1 MLARDNL
8 KRSGTWCVGAIAMA
22 LLMGVLSTRA
32 DHWENHPQQPERTS
46 CRHTT
51 AGREATECHL
61 VPKNTD
67 SQNSTCSVC
76 FFQKLLSQ
84 TLIPDEE
91 IPACAEVSSQTI
103 AVCQDSFFALRVSPE
118 APRGPPS
125 C

>member
-8 KRSGTWCVGAIAMA
+8 KKSSTWSVGAIAMA

-32 DHWENHPQQPERTS
+32 DHLGNHPQQPERTS
-46 CRHTT
+46 CRHTS

-67 SQNSTCSVC
+67 SQNSTCNVC
-76 FFQKLLSQ
+76 FFHKLLSQ
-84 TLIPDEE
+84 TLIPDGE

-103 AVCQDSFFALRVSPE
+103 AVCHDSSIALRTSPD